1 MSAHDRSPVAN
12 TSVALHLVRGVIGFG
27 LIGSA
32 IVLTPSAGPA
42 ALLFAPPGL
51 VALRGCPTC
60 WIAGLV
66 ETISAGRLQRTC
78 TDAGCELHA
87 PRGSATESALPHA
100 GD

>member
-1 MSAHDRSPVAN
+1 MHDSDQSAPAGK
-12 TSVALHLVRGVIGFG
+12 SVALHLARGVIGFG

-42 ALLFAPPGL
+42 ALLFAPPGV
-51 VALRGCPTC
+51 VALGGCPTC

-78 TDAGCELHA
+78 TDSGCELHTPSA
-87 PRGSATESALPHA
+87 SATSRALPHA